1 MFVIFGVRN
10 DLKVAI
16 IQFPGTNCDIDT
28 YRVFTNELVIDTSL
42 IWHEKDVDL
51 QEYDAVI
58 LPGGFSYGDH
68 LRAGIIAAHSPIA
81 KQLKKLSL
89 KGKPIIG
96 ICNGFQILVELG
108 LLPGALLRNSNLRFV
123 CKWTTLK
130 VENTNLF
137 TNCFESNSLIRMPV
151 AHNEG
156 RYYVTDETLQDLE
169 SNKQIILR
177 YVDSSGKVSINSN
190 PNGSV
195 SNIAAVSNTEGNV
208 LGMMPHPERA
218 SENILSPYSTNDG
231 LGIFRSMALSL
242 EVMLKE

>member
-89 KGKPIIG
+89 RGKPIIG

-169 SNKQIILR
+169 INKQIILR

>member
-1 MFVIFGVRN
+1 MGVDIISFSGDKLIGGPQSGIICGKKKFINKIFSNSMYRALRCDKVIISMLESILR
-10 DLKVAI
+10 
-16 IQFPGTNCDIDT
+16 T
-28 YRVFTNELVIDTSL
+28 YRHYN
-42 IWHEKDVDL
+42 
-51 QEYDAVI
+51 
-58 LPGGFSYGDH
+58 
-68 LRAGIIAAHSPIA
+68 
-81 KQLKKLSL
+81 
-89 KGKPIIG
+89 
-96 ICNGFQILVELG
+96 
-108 LLPGALLRNSNLRFV
+108 
-123 CKWTTLK
+123 K

-169 SNKQIILR
+169 RNKQIILR
-177 YVDSSGKVSINSN
+177 YVDSSGEVSINSN

-242 EVMLKE
+242 EVMLQK

>member
-89 KGKPIIG
+89 RGKPIIG

-137 TNCFESNSLIRMPV
+137 TNCFESNSLIRMPI

-169 SNKQIILR
+169 INKQIILR

-242 EVMLKE
+242 EVMFQE

>member
-1 MFVIFGVRN
+1 MLSEYSDFKVGV
-10 DLKVAI
+10 V
-16 IQFPGTNCDIDT
+16 QFPGTNCDIDT

-89 KGKPIIG
+89 RGKPIIG

-169 SNKQIILR
+169 RNKQIILR
-177 YVDSSGKVSINSN
+177 YVDSSGEVSINSN

-242 EVMLKE
+242 EVMFQE

>member
-1 MFVIFGVRN
+1 M
-10 DLKVAI
+10 KVAI

-156 RYYVTDETLQDLE
+156 RYYVTDETLQD
-169 SNKQIILR
+169 
-177 YVDSSGKVSINSN
+177 
-190 PNGSV
+190 
-195 SNIAAVSNTEGNV
+195 
-208 LGMMPHPERA
+208 
-218 SENILSPYSTNDG
+218 
-231 LGIFRSMALSL
+231 
-242 EVMLKE
+242 

>member
-1 MFVIFGVRN
+1 MFVKFGVRN

-89 KGKPIIG
+89 RGKPIIG

-169 SNKQIILR
+169 RNKQIILR
-177 YVDSSGKVSINSN
+177 YVDSSGEVSINSN

-242 EVMLKE
+242 EVMLQK

>member
-89 KGKPIIG
+89 RGKPIIG

-169 SNKQIILR
+169 RNKQIILR
-177 YVDSSGKVSINSN
+177 YVDSSGEVSINSN

>member
-89 KGKPIIG
+89 RGKPIIG

-137 TNCFESNSLIRMPV
+137 TNCFESNSLIRMPI

>member
-89 KGKPIIG
+89 RGKPIIG

>member
-1 MFVIFGVRN
+1 VFVIFGVRN

-89 KGKPIIG
+89 RGKPIIG

-137 TNCFESNSLIRMPV
+137 TNCFESNSLIRMPI

>member
-1 MFVIFGVRN
+1 M
-10 DLKVAI
+10 
-16 IQFPGTNCDIDT
+16 
-28 YRVFTNELVIDTSL
+28 
-42 IWHEKDVDL
+42 
-51 QEYDAVI
+51 
-58 LPGGFSYGDH
+58 
-68 LRAGIIAAHSPIA
+68 PI
-81 KQLKKLSL
+81 
-89 KGKPIIG
+89 
-96 ICNGFQILVELG
+96 
-108 LLPGALLRNSNLRFV
+108 
-123 CKWTTLK
+123 
-130 VENTNLF
+130 
-137 TNCFESNSLIRMPV
+137 

-177 YVDSSGKVSINSN
+177 YVDSSGEVSINSN

>member
-1 MFVIFGVRN
+1 
-10 DLKVAI
+10 LKVAI

-89 KGKPIIG
+89 RGKPIIG

-137 TNCFESNSLIRMPV
+137 TNCFESNSLIRMPI

-169 SNKQIILR
+169 INKQIILR

>member
-1 MFVIFGVRN
+1 M
-10 DLKVAI
+10 KVAI

-177 YVDSSGKVSINSN
+177 YVDPSGQVSINSN

>member
-89 KGKPIIG
+89 RGKPIIG

-137 TNCFESNSLIRMPV
+137 TNCFESNSLIRMPI

-169 SNKQIILR
+169 INKQIILR

>member
-1 MFVIFGVRN
+1 VFVIFGVRN

-89 KGKPIIG
+89 RGKPIIG

-123 CKWTTLK
+123 CKWTVLK

-169 SNKQIILR
+169 RNKQIILR
-177 YVDSSGKVSINSN
+177 YVDSSGEVSINSN

-242 EVMLKE
+242 EVMLQK